1 MNRQDSAAGSN
12 ENAPGASKDVKSSAD
27 HAPPADEL
35 ELVAKAQAGDTA
47 AFDELVTRYRSRAFS
62 MIYNMVRNELETAIA
77 DAISKAS
84 ESDYRVTVVS
94 IEYGDNC
101 LKDECRLVLDVAV
114 PISSFGFTESE
125 TQNK

>member
-1 MNRQDSAAGSN
+1 MESPEQFPWENRPIKRLSPKQ
-12 ENAPGASKDVKSSAD
+12 
-27 HAPPADEL
+27 
-35 ELVAKAQAGDTA
+35 
-47 AFDELVTRYRSRAFS
+47 
-62 MIYNMVRNELETAIA
+62 LETAIA